1 MPYYDVFNEDIS
13 VNMSVSIAMRVVY
26 LCVFISCKALMV
38 QCTTNI
44 YFLLFIIIYIIKLM
58 KVKHF
63 ELFILQN
70 LLLFFIIIKISAFF
84 SILKY

>member
-1 MPYYDVFNEDIS
+1 
-13 VNMSVSIAMRVVY
+13 MSVSIAMRVVC
-26 LCVFISCKALMV
+26 LCVFISCNALMV

-44 YFLLFIIIYIIKLM
+44 YFLLFIIPVIYIIKLM

-70 LLLFFIIIKISAFF
+70 LLLFFIIIKISVFF

>member
-1 MPYYDVFNEDIS
+1 MPYYDVFNEEICIS

-44 YFLLFIIIYIIKLM
+44 YFNNYNDILM
-58 KVKHF
+58 KF
-63 ELFILQN
+63 RNATIIRLFYFKNQF
-70 LLLFFIIIKISAFF
+70 LLLVIKI
-84 SILKY
+84 K